1 MMSRLKM
8 VSEVWTGPRAALALV
23 GILFLMSGIAL
34 AADTDIVINEVMQN
48 PAVLLDSEGEW
59 FELHNTGGTPVDLN
73 GWTIQDNDGDS
84 FVVGAPAVIPAGGYA
99 VLGRDAV
106 AMATQGVTLL
116 YQYSGM
122 DLSNSTDEIVLI
134 NVALTEI
141 DRIEWDNGV
150 LWPDP
155 TGASM
160 EFVESAGDNNDGT
173 NWFTSTTPFG
183 GGDLG
188 TPGAMNPPPGP
199 QAPEVA
205 DVYHRSLLPEPGE
218 PVAVF
223 ATITDS
229 DGVITS
235 ASVFYQVNGGGFV
248 STAMAIVSGD
258 QYSGVIPGGSNG
270 DVVDY
275 YVSASD
281 NGGNTTTNPSD
292 APTGFYT
299 YNVAPES
306 LTPIATIQA
315 NPVGYEG
322 QLVQVQAQVYIP
334 GNYKADGTSVSAY
347 IQDVSD
353 RGINIFGTFR
363 STGQDLLNDT
373 SAVVKVSGYV
383 DLYFTTVEIVNYEV
397 ELVTTG
403 NPELT
408 PSTQGTG
415 AAAAPT
421 NEGTFIKSIGP
432 ITAIGTT
439 GGSNPAHNFTVN
451 DGSGPLVIRIDD
463 DLVVGMDT
471 WLVGDSLEAAGA
483 GAAFG
488 ADGQIIVGQGFR
500 VTNYGQGPDITP
512 PLLTGATLTTP
523 MTVTLNFNEP
533 LDPTTANTAGN
544 YEVYETATPGNTIT
558 VTTAVLQAS
567 TTDVVLTL
575 AASASGTPHT
585 VRVNNVEDV
594 AGNPIAA
601 NTTREIFEGGGPID
615 IVINEV
621 MRDPFNLLDSLGEW
635 FEVYNAGSN
644 PVNMN
649 GWIIRDDD
657 FDSHT
662 ITNGGPL
669 IIGAGEYKVFC
680 RNAAAMAGE
689 GVSVFYEYSGIT
701 LGNSADELILE
712 TPALAVVDFIA
723 WDDGT
728 VWPDQAGFSMQWTGM
743 GGDNNVGTT
752 WEDIGGP
759 AFGSGDRGTPG
770 SPNDWMSDVPGAG
783 VKTALDPNYPNPF
796 NPKTSFSFSL
806 DKTQGVTL
814 AVYDIRGNRVATIVE
829 SVLQA
834 GRYDQQFSWDGLDDR
849 GTPVNSGTYFFRLT
863 TDSGFSQ
870 TGKMTLLK

>member
-1 MMSRLKM
+1 
-8 VSEVWTGPRAALALV
+8 
-23 GILFLMSGIAL
+23 
-34 AADTDIVINEVMQN
+34 MQN
-48 PAVLLDSEGEW
+48 PSVLLDSEGEW
-59 FELHNTGGTPVDLN
+59 FELHNTGATPVDLN

-84 FVVGAPAVIPAGGYA
+84 FVVGASAVIPAGGYA

-116 YQYSGM
+116 YEYSGM
-122 DLSNSTDEIVLI
+122 DLSNSSDEIVLI
-134 NVALTEI
+134 NGSMVEI
-141 DRIEWDNGV
+141 DRVEWDGGPV
-150 LWPDP
+150 WPDP

-160 EFVESAGDNNDGT
+160 EFVQSAGDNNDGT
-173 NWFTSTTPFG
+173 NWFPATTPFG

-188 TPGAMNPPPGP
+188 SPGAMNPPPGP
-199 QAPEVA
+199 QAPEVV

-218 PVAVF
+218 PVTVF

-229 DGVITS
+229 DGVINS

-248 STAMAIVSGD
+248 STPMAIVAGD
-258 QYSGVIPGGSNG
+258 QYSGVLPAGSNG

-306 LTPIATIQA
+306 ITPIATIQA
-315 NPVGYEG
+315 DPASYEG

-334 GNYKADGTSVSAY
+334 GNYQADGSSVSAY
-347 IQDVSD
+347 IQDGSD
-353 RGINIFGTFR
+353 RGINVYGTFR
-363 STGQDLLNDT
+363 STGGDLLNDT
-373 SAVVKVSGYV
+373 SAIVKVSGYV
-383 DLYFTTVEIVNYEV
+383 DLYFTTVELVNYEV
-397 ELVTTG
+397 ELVNTG

-408 PSTQGTG
+408 PATYNTAG
-415 AAAAPT
+415 AAAPS
-421 NEGTFIKSIGP
+421 NEGTFIQSQGD
-432 ITAIGTT
+432 ITAIAQT
-439 GGSNPAHNFTVN
+439 GGNNPAYNFTVN

-463 DLVVGMDT
+463 DLVVGMDM
-471 WLVGDSLEAAGA
+471 WQLGDLLEAAGA
-483 GAAFG
+483 GATFSAQ
-488 ADGQIIVGQGFR
+488 GQIIVGEGTK
-500 VTNYGQGPDITP
+500 VTNYGQGPDLTP
-512 PLLTGATLTTP
+512 PLLIGATLTTP
-523 MTVTLNFNEP
+523 TTVTLNFNEP
-533 LDPTTANTAGN
+533 LDPVTASNAGN
-544 YEVYETATPGNTIT
+544 YEVYETAAPGNTIL
-558 VTTAVLQAS
+558 VTAAVLQAN

-594 AGNPIAA
+594 AGNPIAP
-601 NTTREIFEGGGPID
+601 NTTLDIFEAGGPIN

-621 MRDPFNLLDSLGEW
+621 MRDPFNLSDSLGEW
-635 FEVYNAGSN
+635 FEIYNAGDN
-644 PVNMN
+644 PVDLN
-649 GWIIRDDD
+649 GWTIRDLD
-657 FDSHT
+657 FDSHV
-662 ITNGGPL
+662 IANGGPL
-669 IIGAGEYKVFC
+669 IIGAGEYKVLC
-680 RNAAAMAGE
+680 RNAAAMTGE

-712 TPALAVVDFIA
+712 TGGAVLVDQIA

-728 VWPDQAGFSMQWTGM
+728 VWPDRAGFSMQWTGI
-743 GGDNNVGTT
+743 GGDNNDGAT

-770 SPNDWMSDVPGAG
+770 APNDWVSDVPGAG

-806 DKTQGVTL
+806 DTTQQVTL
-814 AVYDIRGNRVATIVE
+814 AVFDVRGNRVATIVDA
-829 SVLQA
+829 VLQA

-849 GTPVNSGTYFFRLT
+849 GAPVNSGTYFYRLT

-870 TGKMTLLK
+870 TGKMMLLK